1 MIQQPHHDM
10 YQPDT
15 DKAWNALH
23 ARLQENNLLKTTSQQ
38 TTFRRFTPMLKW
50 AVAAVLVIALATVAI
65 RSLLP
70 LRNSAPLLTLQ
81 NNDADNTL
89 VKTLDDGSTVYLAT
103 SSSLSYPAQFANDS
117 RQVSMMGNAMFDIAR
132 NPVKP
137 FRIETDKIIVEVL
150 GTAFNIKTD
159 DKGNF
164 ELSVL
169 RGKVKVTQKGNGEIA
184 YVVAGEQATV
194 VDTHWQ
200 KTHYANNTLLNAF
213 IRNMRFKDEPLDRI
227 VQVINQNSSRKVALK
242 GPTIKNH
249 KLNVRFYNNDV
260 ETMTEVISLALHLT
274 REVRQDSIFISQ

>member
-1 MIQQPHHDM
+1 M

-23 ARLQENNLLKTTSQQ
+23 ARLRKDNLLNTTNQQ
-38 TTFRRFTPMLKW
+38 TSFRRFSPVLKW
-50 AVAAVLVIALATVAI
+50 AVAAVLVLAIATVAI
-65 RSLLP
+65 HYLLP
-70 LRNSAPLLTLQ
+70 AHNSLPLLTFQ

-89 VKTLDDGSTVYLAT
+89 VKTLDDGSTVYLAAST
-103 SSSLSYPAQFANDS
+103 SLSYPVQFAHDS
-117 RQVSMMGNAMFDIAR
+117 REVSMKGNAMFDIAR

-137 FRIETDKIIVEVL
+137 FRIETEKIIVEVL

-159 DKGNF
+159 DKGSF

-169 RGKVKVTQKGNGEIA
+169 RGKVKVTQKANGETA
-184 YVVAGEQATV
+184 YVVAGEQASV
-194 VDTHWQ
+194 IDNHWQ
-200 KTHYANNTLLNAF
+200 KTHNANSTLLNNF

-242 GPTIKNH
+242 GTTIKNH